1 MEQPTICVAV
11 LTFNRFHLLRQ
22 TLASMDAEP
31 GYSFRRVLVD
41 GGSSDDQQRAWVA
54 HQPDSFVFEN
64 KVSVG
69 HSMNTAIDLAAG
81 TGADILVFSA
91 DDYLYRPGWAARL
104 LAFWQAAPSWVGL
117 ASLNWEPSYPWNT
130 VLEDLVIGGERTLLR
145 ATAPG
150 SSWSFPA
157 RHWRQIIGPLEDR
170 TGGEDL
176 AVCQDLQ
183 ARGYKLAALDL
194 TEHIGERESAWG
206 NRSWE
211 RAEPL
216 VLDGS
221 GRDYSWQ
228 TS

>member
-11 LTFNRFHLLRQ
+11 LTFNRFHLLRE
-22 TLASMDAEP
+22 TLASMDADP
-31 GYSFRRVLVD
+31 GYPFRRVLVD

-54 HQPDSFVFEN
+54 HQADSFVFEN

-69 HSMNTAIDLAAG
+69 HSMNTAIDLAVG
-81 TGADILVFSA
+81 TGADVIVFSA
-91 DDYLYRPGWAARL
+91 DDYRYRPGWAARL
-104 LAFWQAAPSWVGL
+104 VAFWQAAPSWVGL
-117 ASLNWEPSYPWNT
+117 ASLNWEPVYPWNT
-130 VLEDLVIGGERTLLR
+130 VLEDTRIGGERALIR
-145 ATAPG
+145 ATVPG
-150 SSWSFPA
+150 SSWSFPGK
-157 RHWRQIIGPLEDR
+157 HWRSLFGPVEDR

-176 AVCQDLQ
+176 TVCRDLQ

-216 VLDGS
+216 KL
-221 GRDYSWQ
+221 
-228 TS
+228 

>member
-11 LTFNRFHLLRQ
+11 LTFNRFHFLRQ
-22 TLASMDAEP
+22 TLASMDAHP
-31 GYSFRRVLVD
+31 GYPFKRVLVD

-54 HQPDSFVFEN
+54 HQPNSYVFEN
-64 KVSVG
+64 RVTVG
-69 HSMNTAIDLAAG
+69 YSMNTALDMAAA
-81 TGADILVFSA
+81 TGASVIVFSA
-91 DDYLYRPGWAARL
+91 DDYLYKPRWAARL

-117 ASLNWEPSYPWNT
+117 ASLNWEPVYPWNT
-130 VLEDLVIGGERTLLR
+130 VLEDLVIGGERTLIR
-145 ATAPG
+145 ATLPG

-157 RHWRQIIGPLEDR
+157 RHWRTLIGPLADQ

-176 AVCQDLQ
+176 TVCRDLQ

-194 TEHIGERESAWG
+194 SEHIGERESAWG

-221 GRDYSWQ
+221 GIDYSWPP
-228 TS
+228 S

>member
-31 GYSFRRVLVD
+31 GYPFRRVLVD

-54 HQPDSFVFEN
+54 HQPDGYVFEN
-64 KVSVG
+64 RVSVG
-69 HSMNTAIDLAAG
+69 YSMNTALDLAAA
-81 TGADILVFSA
+81 TGANLLVFSA
-91 DDYLYRPGWAARL
+91 DDYLYRPGWARRL
-104 LAFWQAAPSWVGL
+104 ATFWQHAPADIGM
-117 ASLNWEPSYPWNT
+117 ASLNWEPAYPWNT
-130 VLEDLVIGGERTLLR
+130 VLEQGFIHTEHVICR
-145 ATAPG
+145 ATLPG

-157 RHWRQIIGPLEDR
+157 DRWRTLIGPLEDR

-176 AVCQDLQ
+176 TVCRALQ
-183 ARGYKLAALDL
+183 AANYKLAALDL

-216 VLDGS
+216 KL
-221 GRDYSWQ
+221 
-228 TS
+228 

>member
-11 LTFNRFHLLRQ
+11 LTFNRFHLLRE
-22 TLASMDAEP
+22 TLASMDAQP
-31 GYSFRRVLVD
+31 GWPIRRVLVD

-54 HQPDSFVFEN
+54 HQADSFVFEN

-69 HSMNTAIDLAAG
+69 HSMNTAIDMAVG
-81 TGADILVFSA
+81 TGADVVVFSA
-91 DDYLYRPGWAARL
+91 DDYRYRPGWAARL

-117 ASLNWEPSYPWNT
+117 ATLNWEPSYPWNT
-130 VLEDLVIGGERTLLR
+130 VLDDLVIGGERVLVR

-150 SSWSFPA
+150 SSWSFPGK
-157 RHWRQIIGPLEDR
+157 HWRQIVGPLEDR

-176 AVCQDLQ
+176 TVCRDLQ
-183 ARGYKLAALDL
+183 ARGYKLAALNL

-216 VLDGS
+216 VIG
-221 GRDYSWQ
+221 
-228 TS
+228 

>member
-11 LTFNRFHLLRQ
+11 LTFNRFHLLRE
-22 TLASMDAEP
+22 TLASMDADP
-31 GYSFRRVLVD
+31 GYPFRRVLVD

-54 HQPDSFVFEN
+54 HQADSFVFEN

-69 HSMNTAIDLAAG
+69 HSMNTAIDLAVG
-81 TGADILVFSA
+81 TGADVIVFSA
-91 DDYLYRPGWAARL
+91 DDYRYRPGWAARL
-104 LAFWQAAPSWVGL
+104 MGFWQAAPAWVGL
-117 ASLNWEPSYPWNT
+117 ASLNWEPVYPWNT
-130 VLEDLVIGGERTLLR
+130 VLEDTRIGGERALIR
-145 ATAPG
+145 ATVPG
-150 SSWSFPA
+150 SSWSFPGK
-157 RHWRQIIGPLEDR
+157 HWRSLFGPVEDR

-176 AVCQDLQ
+176 TVCRDLQ

-216 VLDGS
+216 KL
-221 GRDYSWQ
+221 
-228 TS
+228 